1 MSADSRA
8 SPAPTIL
15 SIDDQ
20 PINQQ
25 LLTDCLEADGY
36 RVVLAYNGEEGLR
49 LAASMHPDAILL
61 DVRMPGSIDGL
72 EACRRL
78 KADPATREIPVI
90 FMTALAEVGDKLA
103 AFAAGGV
110 DYVTKPLEFDEVLA
124 RIRTH
129 VSLYSL
135 RRQLERQNLRLQ
147 EEIEARQKA
156 QEAIERTNKE
166 LEQLAV
172 ERTYRSKAEGESATL
187 RSLLE
192 ERDRM
197 LGERDEMLRL
207 LAHEVR
213 QPLNNASA
221 ALENA
226 YLAIRAQ
233 PGGEA
238 AAVGKPLERA
248 RQVLDHVMGTLN
260 NALAAATMLTSG
272 ATERMAEA
280 DVETLVALVVHDIDP
295 SQRARVAVERTCG
308 ARTVS
313 LQPVLM
319 RLALRNLLSNALDY
333 SPPGSPVRL
342 RIYDS
347 EEPLA
352 IVFEVCDQ
360 GPGVAPELLAAAT
373 GRMALPPEG
382 RSRSPAGA
390 GLGLYIVR
398 KVAELHGGSVEALR
412 NTPNGSLV
420 RLSIPQGLAL

>member
-1 MSADSRA
+1 MSADPRTG
-8 SPAPTIL
+8 PAPTIL

-36 RVVLAYNGEEGLR
+36 RVVLAYNGEDGLR
-49 LAASMHPDAILL
+49 LAGNLHPDAILL
-61 DVRMPGSIDGL
+61 DVRMPGSMDGL
-72 EACRRL
+72 ETCRRL

-90 FMTALAEVGDKLA
+90 FMTALTEVGDKLA
-103 AFAAGGV
+103 AFAAGGI

-156 QEAIERTNKE
+156 QEAIARTNKE
-166 LEQLAV
+166 LEQLAI
-172 ERTYRSKAEGESATL
+172 ERNYRNKAEGESATL
-187 RSLLE
+187 RSLLQ

-197 LGERDEMLRL
+197 LAERDEMLRL

-221 ALENA
+221 ALESA
-226 YLAIRAQ
+226 GLAIGAQ
-233 PGGEA
+233 HGSDA

-280 DVETLVALVVHDIDP
+280 DAETLVALVVHDIDP
-295 SQRARVAVERTCG
+295 SRRGRVTVERTSG

-333 SPPGSPVRL
+333 SPAGSPVRL

-352 IVFEVCDQ
+352 IVFEVCDE
-360 GPGVAPELLAAAT
+360 GPGVSPELFAAAS
-373 GRMALPPEG
+373 GRAGLPAEG

-398 KVAELHGGSVEALR
+398 KVADLHH
-412 NTPNGSLV
+412 GSLEVLPNSPHGSIV
-420 RLSIPQGLAL
+420 RLSIPQGVAL